1 MTPLISVIMPVHN
14 GARHIREALTCLFAQ
29 THQSMEIIV
38 VDDGSTDETVDLLSS
53 EHASRIRLIRQQQ
66 LGHPAARNTGVR
78 AATGSF
84 FSFIDHDDLW
94 PAEKTE
100 LQLQA
105 FDAQPELDVV
115 FGHLQNF
122 FDDEL
127 TLEERARIVSPT
139 HPLAGLHP
147 GAMLVRSD
155 SFYRVGFFSE
165 TEEMGD
171 FLDWYGRAL
180 LLKLHTLIMPQVVMR
195 RRIHTT
201 NFSRSN
207 KHLQKQYLLKLKQ
220 LLDKRRQA
228 SAQAGN

>member
-1 MTPLISVIMPVHN
+1 MDPLISVIMPVHN
-14 GARHIREALTCLFAQ
+14 GARHIRETLACVFAQ
-29 THQSMEIIV
+29 THQNLQIIV
-38 VDDGSTDETVDLLSS
+38 VDDGSTDQTVPLLNS
-53 EHASRIRLIRQQQ
+53 EYADRLCLITQKQA
-66 LGHPAARNTGVR
+66 GHPAARNTGVR
-78 AATGSF
+78 AAMGEF

-94 PAEKTE
+94 PVEKTE

-105 FDAQPELDVV
+105 FKAQPELDVV

-147 GAMLVRSD
+147 GAMLARRD
-155 SFYRVGFFSE
+155 SFHRVGLFSE

-180 LLKLHTLIMPQVVMR
+180 LLKLKTLMLPQVVMR

-228 SAQAGN
+228 GAQAGS

>member
-1 MTPLISVIMPVHN
+1 MDPLISVIMPIHN
-14 GARHIREALTCLFAQ
+14 GSRHVRETLECLFAQ
-29 THQSMEIIV
+29 TYRSLEIIV
-38 VDDGSTDETVDLLSS
+38 VDDGSTDDSATVLSS
-53 EHASRIRLIRQQQ
+53 GYAGRIRLIRQQQ
-66 LGHPAARNTGVR
+66 SGHPAARNSGLR

-100 LQLQA
+100 WQMQA
-105 FDAQPELDVV
+105 FRAQPDLDAV

-122 FDDEL
+122 FDEEL
-127 TLEERARIVSPT
+127 SAEERSRILSPT

-147 GAMLVRSD
+147 GAMLIRSEA
-155 SFYRVGFFSE
+155 FHRVGPFSE

-180 LLKLHTLIMPQVVMR
+180 LLELRTLMLPQVVMR
-195 RRIHTT
+195 RRIHAT

-220 LLDKRRQA
+220 LLDKRRA
-228 SAQAGN
+228 AAAKVDD